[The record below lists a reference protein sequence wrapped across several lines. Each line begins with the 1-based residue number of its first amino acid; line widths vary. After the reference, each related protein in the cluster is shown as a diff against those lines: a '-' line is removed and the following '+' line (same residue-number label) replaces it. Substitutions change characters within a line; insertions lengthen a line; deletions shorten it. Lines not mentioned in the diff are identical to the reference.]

1 MDLNPSMVATLFGLT
16 ASSFVA
22 TNLDNLLL
30 LVVLQGANPG
40 ARAAVLL
47 GYLGAA
53 IALLCVA
60 ALGLALGTVV
70 EPDLLGY
77 LGLIPLLFGLRMLYM
92 AWLRE
97 RHPEIGIDT
106 LAGRSRWSIC
116 SGTLMLMAGNSGD
129 SLAVLLPL
137 LAETGAGGQWFIASS
152 YLMLAVVWIALAG
165 ILINYR
171 ALAECIERRG
181 EKIVPWIMIGVG
193 LYILLDTP
201 TDSLG

>member
-1 MDLNPSMVATLFGLT
+1 MDLNPSMVATLFGLA

-22 TNLDNLLL
+22 TNLDNLLM

-53 IALLCVA
+53 VALVCAA
-60 ALGLALGTVV
+60 ALGLVLGAVV
-70 EPDLLGY
+70 EPGLLGY
-77 LGLIPLLFGLRMLYM
+77 LGLVPLLLGLRMLYV

-97 RHPEIGIDT
+97 RHPESGLDA

-137 LAETGAGGQWFIASS
+137 LAET
-152 YLMLAVVWIALAG
+152 
-165 ILINYR
+165 
-171 ALAECIERRG
+171 C
-181 EKIVPWIMIGVG
+181 
-193 LYILLDTP
+193 
-201 TDSLG
+201 